1 MGSVTMPKAKE
12 TRKTGESCNP
22 GGGKGPREG
31 PEPLS
36 ETGCQNGVG
45 GREQPSLSMLPVH
58 LRREPPIGQTEK
70 GGQEVQL
77 GGWSPG
83 AERAE
88 TLRDRTLIGGK
99 GWNQE
104 EPAFPPS
111 SLALPP
117 NNLFPWA
124 RPSLS

>member
-12 TRKTGESCNP
+12 MGKTGESCNP
-22 GGGKGPREG
+22 GGGKGPHEG

-36 ETGCQNGVG
+36 ETGCQNEVG

-88 TLRDRTLIGGK
+88 TLRDRTLIGG
-99 GWNQE
+99 GGGTRRSQ
-104 EPAFPPS
+104 PS
-111 SLALPP
+111 RLLARLCP
-117 NNLFPWA
+117 
-124 RPSLS
+124 